1 MNLQWSGGTSRS
13 SPRIQSVRVETTG
26 STEDVDV
33 FHKLESLISVI
44 MAWCEHRLHSNP
56 ED

>member
-1 MNLQWSGGTSRS
+1 MNLQWSGGRS
-13 SPRIQSVRVETTG
+13 SPRIQSLRVVTTG

-33 FHKLESLISVI
+33 FHKLASLISVI